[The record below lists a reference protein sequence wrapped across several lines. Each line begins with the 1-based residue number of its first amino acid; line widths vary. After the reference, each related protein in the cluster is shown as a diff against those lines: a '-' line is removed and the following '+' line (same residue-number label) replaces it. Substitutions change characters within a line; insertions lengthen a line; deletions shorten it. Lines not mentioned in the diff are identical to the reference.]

1 MTTSSNRRH
10 DLDWLRVLGVLLL
23 VPFHV
28 ALIFVLDPY
37 TIMYIRDSANSRVL
51 AEVTGFI
58 HMWHMPMLFMISG
71 AATYFALD
79 YRSAGQY
86 IRERFARLFIPLA
99 FGTLTFVPLTIYIQ
113 HSGTLSLRD
122 GYARFFYIDWNQLDG
137 MNGSF
142 TPAHLWFILFLFVFS
157 LAGLPIFQWLRSE
170 KGRRV
175 TQRLATAMQTHP
187 PEGTPPSGRCERRG
201 RTLGLTVL
209 GIPLTL
215 AAATGILGDMNPLY
229 YFLVFFFG
237 FVFAS
242 DVRFQKSIDE
252 LTWIALAYGIAET
265 VLNITF
271 PIRNFAAWTPQWMIL
286 GLTYQMGRWMLTL
299 AALGLGHRFLNR
311 SGSLLKYASEAA
323 MPFYLLHMT
332 FSVVT
337 GYFVIRLE
345 MPVAVKY
352 PLTVLSATGL
362 TFLAYEVVRRW
373 NLTRWLFG
381 MKPARG
387 EAVGSPLTGE
397 GKPVILP

>member
-1 MTTSSNRRH
+1 MRSDVDMTTVSERRY

-37 TIMYIRDSANSRVL
+37 TIMYIRDSFNSRML
-51 AEVTGFI
+51 SEVTGFI

-71 AATYFALD
+71 TATYFALE

-86 IRERFARLFIPLA
+86 IRERFLRLFIPLA
-99 FGTLTFVPLTIYIQ
+99 FGILTFVPLTIYIQ
-113 HSGTLSLRD
+113 HSETLSLRV
-122 GYARFFYIDWNQLDG
+122 GYAGFFHIDLNQLDG
-137 MNGSF
+137 MNGTF
-142 TPAHLWFILFLFVFS
+142 TPAHLWFILYLLVFS

-170 KGRRV
+170 RGRRV
-175 TQRLATAMQTHP
+175 TQRLGTATQTP
-187 PEGTPPSGRCERRG
+187 LS
-201 RTLGLTVL
+201 LTVL

-215 AAATGILGDMNPLY
+215 AAAMGILGDMNPLY

-242 DVRFQKSIDE
+242 DVRFQRSIDQ
-252 LTWIALAYGIAET
+252 LTWVALTYGIVAAAI
-265 VLNITF
+265 NIIF
-271 PIRNFAAWTPQWMIL
+271 PTRDIAQWTPQWMVL

-311 SGSLLKYASEAA
+311 TSNLLQYANEAA

-345 MPVAVKY
+345 APVVVKY
-352 PLTVLSATGL
+352 PLIVLAATGL
-362 TFLAYEVVRRW
+362 TLVASELVRRW
-373 NLTRWLFG
+373 NVTRWLFG
-381 MKPARG
+381 MKPASLKRAR
-387 EAVGSPLTGE
+387 EHRFPARQYE
-397 GKPVILP
+397 G

>member
-1 MTTSSNRRH
+1 MTTLSERRH

-37 TIMYIRDSANSRVL
+37 TIMYIRDSFNSRVL

-71 AATYFALD
+71 AATYFALE

-86 IRERFARLFIPLA
+86 IRERFLRLFIPLA
-99 FGTLTFVPLTIYIQ
+99 FGILTFVPLTIYIQ
-113 HSGTLSLRD
+113 HSETLSWRE
-122 GYARFFYIDWNQLDG
+122 GYAGFFHIDLNRLDG
-137 MNGSF
+137 MNGTF
-142 TPAHLWFILFLFVFS
+142 TPAHLWFILYLLVFS

-170 KGRRV
+170 KGRRL
-175 TQRLATAMQTHP
+175 TQRLGTAMKLP
-187 PEGTPPSGRCERRG
+187 LSL
-201 RTLGLTVL
+201 TLF
-209 GIPLTL
+209 GIPLTF

-229 YFLVFFFG
+229 YFPVFFLG

-242 DVRFQKSIDE
+242 DARFQRSIDQ
-252 LTWIALAYGIAET
+252 LTWVALAYGIVAT
-265 VLNITF
+265 AINIIF
-271 PIRNFAAWTPQWMIL
+271 PIRDFAPWTLQWMVL

-311 SGSLLKYASEAA
+311 TSNLLQYASEAA

-337 GYFVIRLE
+337 GYFVIQLE
-345 MPVAVKY
+345 APVAVKY
-352 PLTVLSATGL
+352 PLIVLVATGL
-362 TFLAYEVVRRW
+362 TLVASQLMRRW
-373 NLTRWLFG
+373 NVTRWLFG
-381 MKPARG
+381 MKPMVLKLDREHRFPARQYG
-387 EAVGSPLTGE
+387 D
-397 GKPVILP
+397 